1 MSNSIKYPRLMP
13 VGFGAGALGM
23 SLAFGAVPLLFLFY
37 LTEFAQVPP
46 AVAGV
51 LLAIPKLADM
61 ALDPWIGRRT
71 DALSRRLGSR
81 GALLALGM
89 AVLPLTL
96 VLLFVP
102 MQALPL
108 TVRIGLLGA
117 LLIVQSL
124 LLTVYTVAHTAIAG
138 DIASGVQGRS
148 SLMAARAIGQ
158 TLAGLTVSVAAPQL
172 VAAFGA
178 NQRGYLGMAAVL
190 ALVSLAAL
198 AVCWLSVRRVM
209 ISAGVET
216 GQPEHLLRALGAT
229 LRNKPFY
236 CIAGIL
242 VLLGISSTALLSSL
256 PYVNKHLLLLGP
268 ENLSLLLTPLFLTV
282 LLGVSSAPWM
292 ARRAPAPAILCGAL
306 LLALAGIAWLG
317 LGPRS
322 NVSIASG
329 CALFGLASGVL
340 TVMISTLA
348 IESATQVSA
357 QGESLGLYLGILFSA
372 EKLGQ
377 SLGGVVLG
385 LGLDWVGALQGEASQ
400 LPLSVSHSLSQ
411 SLSRL
416 ETLWI
421 AVPAVALAAA
431 LLLLLPLSSRL
442 RAQPV

>member
-1 MSNSIKYPRLMP
+1 MSESIKYPRLMP

-37 LTEFAQVPP
+37 LTEFAKVPP

-51 LLAIPKLADM
+51 LLATPKLADM
-61 ALDPWIGRRT
+61 VLDPWIGRRT
-71 DALSRRLGSR
+71 DAVARRLGSR

-89 AVLPLTL
+89 AALPLTL

-102 MQALPL
+102 LQAVPLPL
-108 TVRIGLLGA
+108 RIGLLGA
-117 LLIVQSL
+117 LLIAQSL

-138 DIASGVQGRS
+138 DIADGIEGRS
-148 SLMAARAIGQ
+148 ALMAARAVGQ

-178 NQRGYLGMAAVL
+178 NQRGYLGMAVVL
-190 ALVSLAAL
+190 ALASLAAL
-198 AVCWLSVRRVM
+198 TLCWLSVRRVR

-216 GQPEHLLRALGAT
+216 GKPEHLLRALGGT
-229 LRNKPFY
+229 LRNRAFY

-242 VLLGISSTALLSSL
+242 VLLGLSSTALLSAL
-256 PYVNKHLLLLGP
+256 PYVNKHLLHVGP
-268 ENLSLLLTPLFLTV
+268 DNLSLLLTPLFLTV
-282 LLGVSSAPWM
+282 LLGVSSAPWI
-292 ARRAPAPAILCGAL
+292 ARRAPAPAILFGAL
-306 LLALAGIAWLG
+306 VLALAGIAWLG
-317 LGPRS
+317 IGPRS

-348 IESATQVSA
+348 IESATQFSA
-357 QGESLGLYLGILFSA
+357 RGESLGLYLGILFSA

-377 SLGGVVLG
+377 SLGGVVMG
-385 LGLDWVGALQGEASQ
+385 LGLDWVGPLQGEAS
-400 LPLSVSHSLSQ
+400 PL

-416 ETLWI
+416 EALWI
-421 AVPAVALAAA
+421 AAPAFTLAAA
-431 LLLLLPLSSRL
+431 LLLLLPLTARL
-442 RAQPV
+442 RAQPA